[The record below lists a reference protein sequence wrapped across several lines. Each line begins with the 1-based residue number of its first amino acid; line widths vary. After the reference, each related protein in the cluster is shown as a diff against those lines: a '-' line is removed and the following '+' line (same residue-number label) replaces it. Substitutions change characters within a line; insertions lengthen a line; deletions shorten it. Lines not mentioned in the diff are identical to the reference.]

1 MAGGEHAPR
10 PYRREKSVSHGRPG
24 WGTGFGQD
32 DIDATR
38 MRGGLL
44 TMELELSR
52 ECNLRCIYCYA
63 TSGEQLDNELSL
75 AEITSAVDQ
84 AVRLGA
90 RRIIVLGGGEPL
102 CYPHLMDV
110 LQHIHAAGA
119 GIELFTNGTLITA
132 EKARAFMALGV
143 QPVVKMNSLRADV
156 QDRLAG
162 RRGSFAEIRRGLE
175 LLVEAGYPA
184 EGLSLGAQTVVC
196 RHNLPEL
203 EEMWIWLRSR
213 NITPYFEMLTLQGR
227 ARQHDDLVLSPRELE
242 QAFTRL
248 ARLDAEHFGHVW
260 EPHPSVAAFCCNRHE
275 YSCTVTATGDVVPC
289 PGVDLPVGNIRRASL
304 ADILSGSPVIRD
316 LRNVRTLIKDQ
327 CAACDLRATCY
338 GCRGMAYQATGDYLA
353 ADPLCWRHVATG
365 KEGASA

>member
-1 MAGGEHAPR
+1 M
-10 PYRREKSVSHGRPG
+10 SHGRPG
-24 WGTGFGQD
+24 WGTGFRQE
-32 DIDATR
+32 DIDAVR

-63 TSGEQLDNELSL
+63 ASGEHLENELSL
-75 AEITSAVDQ
+75 AEITAAVDQ
-84 AVRLGA
+84 AVALGA

-110 LQHIHAAGA
+110 LKHIHAAGA
-119 GIELFTNGTLITA
+119 AIELFTNGTLITP
-132 EKARAFMALGV
+132 ETARAFRALGV

-175 LLVEAGYPA
+175 LLTNAGYPSD
-184 EGLSLGAQTVVC
+184 GLPLGAQTVVC

-227 ARQHDDLVLSPRELE
+227 ARQHDDLVLSPDELR

-248 ARLDAEHFGHVW
+248 ARIDAERFGHVW

-275 YSCTVTATGDVVPC
+275 YSCTVTATGDVIPC
-289 PGVDLPVGNIRRASL
+289 PGVDLPVGNIRKAPL
-304 ADILSGSPVIRD
+304 ADLLAASPVIRD

-327 CAACDLRATCY
+327 CATCDLRATCY

-353 ADPLCWRHVATG
+353 ADPLCWRHGTTDV
-365 KEGASA
+365 EGLSA